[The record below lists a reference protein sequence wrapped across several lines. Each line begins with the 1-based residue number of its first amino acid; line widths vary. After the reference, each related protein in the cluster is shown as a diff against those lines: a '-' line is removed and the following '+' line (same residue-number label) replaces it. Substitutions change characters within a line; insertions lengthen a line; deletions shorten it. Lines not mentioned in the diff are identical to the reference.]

1 MLEHLGLEK
10 EVGFEFE
17 LRKKMPFGTGLGSSA
32 ASSVAGVMAVNEIL
46 NRPLTKREIL
56 PFAMLGEQA
65 ADGAYHSDNVAPS
78 LLGGII
84 FCRDNPSLDIHRI
97 YAPKGLYATV
107 VLPELEILTKDSRN
121 VLSDNVSLKAHIQQS
136 GNLGGLII
144 GLMNG
149 DFDLIGR
156 SLSDVIIEPQRAK
169 LIPHFY
175 EVKEA
180 ALGAGA
186 LGCSISGAGPSIFA
200 LSANSLKA
208 ENTAKAMQE
217 VFKHHNI
224 GSRVIVSEI
233 NNEGAIR
240 C

>member
-1 MLEHLGLEK
+1 MVKEEGKFKWLEEGTKGQPIILLHGLMGGVENFGEMVDYISEEYKVYGLDLKLFEGKLLKVSVKGLSDYLYEFMEHLGLEK

-121 VLSDNVSLKAHIQQS
+121 VLLC
-136 GNLGGLII
+136 L
-144 GLMNG
+144 
-149 DFDLIGR
+149 
-156 SLSDVIIEPQRAK
+156 
-169 LIPHFY
+169 
-175 EVKEA
+175 
-180 ALGAGA
+180 
-186 LGCSISGAGPSIFA
+186 C
-200 LSANSLKA
+200 
-208 ENTAKAMQE
+208 
-217 VFKHHNI
+217 
-224 GSRVIVSEI
+224 
-233 NNEGAIR
+233 